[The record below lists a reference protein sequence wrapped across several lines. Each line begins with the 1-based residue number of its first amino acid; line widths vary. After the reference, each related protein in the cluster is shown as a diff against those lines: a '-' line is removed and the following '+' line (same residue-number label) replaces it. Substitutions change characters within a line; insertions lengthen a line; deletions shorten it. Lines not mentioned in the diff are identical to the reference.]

1 MGKKITLSENDLRNI
16 VKQSI
21 MEYFYFDSK
30 NRKDLYESRLR
41 QTIRKAV
48 MESLYNNM
56 DGFTSNSTMD
66 VNNANVDDYDEDK
79 EREMEIGRRIVDL
92 EDFYPD
98 TVCRSNSAYGVEL
111 IDDGGDRYGEPNFP
125 YKPYLGLF
133 VQGEHESNLGEVF
146 IEYGDNFEN
155 SKTIIWKDMTDRMKD
170 EVEQLVNMAWESG
183 REEFDS

>member
-21 MEYFYFDSK
+21 MEYFSY
-30 NRKDLYESRLR
+30 
-41 QTIRKAV
+41 
-48 MESLYNNM
+48 NM

-98 TVCRSNSAYGVEL
+98 TACHSNSAYGIEL
-111 IDDGGDRYGEPNFP
+111 IDDGGDRYGEVYFP

-133 VQGEHESNLGEVF
+133 VQGQHESNLGEVF
-146 IEYGDNFEN
+146 IEYGENFEN
-155 SKTIIWKDMTDRMKD
+155 SKTINWKDMTDRMKD
-170 EVEQLVNMAWESG
+170 EVEELVNMAWESG